1 MEDEE
6 KISLYSH
13 PFHIIYAYRRI
24 RVDGGVL
31 SIFFRNHIK
40 NYLHLRYDVL
50 PGGQAIAEVEENIQ
64 QSRKEPFIIM

>member
-6 KISLYSH
+6 KISMYSH

-31 SIFFRNHIK
+31 SIVFRNHIK